1 MVVRKLALFLAICL
15 VAACG
20 QRGVITIDPVA
31 RQYGFTEP
39 IFVGTQ
45 RAFDAATGTFGTER
59 SKVLS
64 FARLDISIPPD
75 RQPGEIRWP
84 RRGAVPD
91 PQTDFLT
98 ERQIVFPDAASFRS
112 DLRREMR
119 TEERNKKQALIF
131 VHGFNNTFAEGTYR
145 IAQLSHDLDL
155 PRVTVHYSWP
165 SAAQALGYV
174 HDRDSALYARD
185 GLEKLF
191 NEVVEAGAEHVIVV
205 GHSMGCLLLME
216 TLRQM
221 DIRNPSFLQRHLKGV
236 IMLSPD
242 IDVDVFT
249 AQAATFDQ
257 FPEPFIIFS
266 SQNDKALRL
275 SAFITGEPSRLG
287 NLTDLDRVAEFPVR
301 VVDVGAFS
309 TGTGHFDV
317 GDSPELIALLNQ
329 IGSVQAAFDS
339 DNAGRVG
346 LLPGI
351 VLTARGATAIVV
363 KPLEVINEELTK

>member
-1 MVVRKLALFLAICL
+1 MLRKAGRVLALCL
-15 VAACG
+15 LAACG
-20 QRGVITIDPVA
+20 QRGVVTIDPVA
-31 RQYGFTEP
+31 RQFGETEP
-39 IFVGTQ
+39 VFVGTQ
-45 RAFDAATGTFGTER
+45 RAFDPATGSFGTER
-59 SKVLS
+59 SKLLS
-64 FARLDISIPPD
+64 YARLDISIPPE

-84 RRGAVPD
+84 RKGAAPN

-98 ERQIVFPDAASFRS
+98 ETQIIFPNAAAFRQN
-112 DLRREMR
+112 LRREMQ
-119 TEERNKKQALIF
+119 TETVNKNQALIF

-165 SAAQALGYV
+165 SAASPFGYV

-191 NEVVEAGAEHVIVV
+191 NEVVEAGAERVIVV

-221 DIRNPSFLQRHLKGV
+221 DIRDSAKLQRHLAGV

-242 IDVDVFT
+242 LDVDVFVS
-249 AQAATFDQ
+249 QASTFESLPD
-257 FPEPFIIFS
+257 PFIIFS
-266 SQNDKALRL
+266 SQNDRALRL

-287 NLTDLDRVAEFPVR
+287 NLTDIERVADLPVR

-309 TGTGHFDV
+309 TGAGHFDV

-329 IGSVQAAFDS
+329 IGSVQAAFDD

-346 LLPGI
+346 LIPGI
-351 VLTARGATAIVV
+351 VLTARSATEIVLL
-363 KPLEVINEELTK
+363 PLEVINEEISN

>member
-1 MVVRKLALFLAICL
+1 
-15 VAACG
+15 
-20 QRGVITIDPVA
+20 
-31 RQYGFTEP
+31 
-39 IFVGTQ
+39 
-45 RAFDAATGTFGTER
+45 
-59 SKVLS
+59 
-64 FARLDISIPPD
+64 
-75 RQPGEIRWP
+75 
-84 RRGAVPD
+84 
-91 PQTDFLT
+91 
-98 ERQIVFPDAASFRS
+98 
-112 DLRREMR
+112 
-119 TEERNKKQALIF
+119 
-131 VHGFNNTFAEGTYR
+131 
-145 IAQLSHDLDL
+145 
-155 PRVTVHYSWP
+155 
-165 SAAQALGYV
+165 
-174 HDRDSALYARD
+174 
-185 GLEKLF
+185 
-191 NEVVEAGAEHVIVV
+191 
-205 GHSMGCLLLME
+205 
-216 TLRQM
+216 M

>member
-1 MVVRKLALFLAICL
+1 MRKLALVLVMFS

-31 RQYGFTEP
+31 RQYGATEP

-45 RAFDAATGTFGTER
+45 RALDPATGTFGSER
-59 SKVLS
+59 TKVMS

-75 RQPGEIRWP
+75 RQPGDITWP
-84 RRGAVPD
+84 RKGAEPN

-98 ERQIVFPDAASFRS
+98 ERQIIFPDTASFRQ
-112 DLRREMR
+112 DLRQEMR
-119 TEERNKKQALIF
+119 KEKVNKNQALIF

-165 SAAQALGYV
+165 SAASALGYV

-185 GLEKLF
+185 GLEDLF
-191 NEVVEAGAEHVIVV
+191 NEVVAAGAEQVIMV

-221 DIRNPSFLQRHLKGV
+221 DIRDSAKLERHLRGV

-249 AQAATFDQ
+249 AQAATFETLPD
-257 FPEPFIIFS
+257 PFIIFS

-287 NLTDLDRVAEFPVR
+287 NLTDLDRVAGLPVR

-329 IGSVQAAFDS
+329 IGSVQAAFDA

-351 VLTARGATAIVV
+351 VLTARGATAVVV
-363 KPLEVINEELTK
+363 KPLEIINDEIVN

>member
-1 MVVRKLALFLAICL
+1 MRKLALVLIMCA

-20 QRGVITIDPVA
+20 QRGFITIDPVA
-31 RQYGFTEP
+31 RQYGETEP

-45 RAFDAATGTFGTER
+45 RAFDPAIGSFGSER
-59 SKVLS
+59 TKVLS
-64 FARLDISIPPD
+64 YARLDISIPPD
-75 RQPGEIRWP
+75 REPGDITWP
-84 RRGAVPD
+84 RKGAEPN

-98 ERQIVFPDAASFRS
+98 ERQIIFPDAASFRQ
-112 DLRREMR
+112 DLRQEMR
-119 TEERNKKQALIF
+119 NEKEYKNQALIF

-165 SAAQALGYV
+165 SAASALGYV

-191 NEVVEAGAEHVIVV
+191 NEVVAAGADQVIMV

-221 DIRNPSFLQRHLKGV
+221 DIRDSAKLERHLRGV

-242 IDVDVFT
+242 IDVEVFT
-249 AQAATFDQ
+249 SQAATFETLPD
-257 FPEPFIIFS
+257 PFIIFS

-287 NLTDLDRVAEFPVR
+287 NLTDLNLVADLPVR

-309 TGTGHFDV
+309 TGSGHFDV
-317 GDSPELIALLNQ
+317 GDSPELIALLNR
-329 IGSVQAAFDS
+329 IGSVQAAFDA

-351 VLTARGATAIVV
+351 VLTARGATAVVV
-363 KPLEVINEELTK
+363 KPLEIINDEIVN

>member
-1 MVVRKLALFLAICL
+1 MRRIALFLLIGL
-15 VAACG
+15 LAACG

-31 RQYGFTEP
+31 RDYGVTEP
-39 IFVGTQ
+39 IFIGTQ
-45 RAFDAATGTFGTER
+45 RAFDPETGTFGNLR
-59 SKVLS
+59 SKILS
-64 FARLDISIPPD
+64 FARLDVSIPPD

-84 RRGAVPD
+84 RKGAEPN
-91 PQTDFLT
+91 PATDFLT
-98 ERQIVFPDAASFRS
+98 ERQIIFPDAASFRR
-112 DLRREMR
+112 DLRHEMK
-119 TEERNKKQALIF
+119 TEERNKHQALIF

-165 SAAQALGYV
+165 SAASPLGYV
-174 HDRDSALYARD
+174 HDHDSALYARD

-191 NEVVEAGAEHVIVV
+191 NEVVEAGATEVILV

-221 DIRNPSFLQRHLKGV
+221 DIRDSAKLQRYVRGV
-236 IMLSPD
+236 VMLSPD

-249 AQAATFDQ
+249 SQAATFERL
-257 FPEPFIIFS
+257 PEPFIIFS

-287 NLTDLDRVAEFPVR
+287 NLINLDPVSDLPIRVI
-301 VVDVGAFS
+301 DVGAFS
-309 TGTGHFDV
+309 TGSGHFDV
-317 GDSPELIALLNQ
+317 GDSPELIALLNR
-329 IGSVQAAFDS
+329 IGSVQAAFDD

-346 LLPGI
+346 LLPGL
-351 VLTARGATAIVV
+351 VLTARTATAIVV
-363 KPLEVINEELTK
+363 KPLEVINDGIAN

>member
-1 MVVRKLALFLAICL
+1 MLRTAALGLAFCL
-15 VAACG
+15 IAACG
-20 QRGVITIDPVA
+20 QRGVVTIDPVA
-31 RQYGFTEP
+31 KQFGETEP
-39 IFVGTQ
+39 VFVGTQ
-45 RAFDAATGTFGTER
+45 RAFDPASGSFGNLRTP
-59 SKVLS
+59 VLS
-64 FARLDISIPPD
+64 YARLDISIPPD

-84 RRGAVPD
+84 REGAAPN
-91 PQTDFLT
+91 PLTDFLT
-98 ERQIVFPDAASFRS
+98 ERQIIFPDAAAFRKN
-112 DLRREMR
+112 LRQEML
-119 TEERNKKQALIF
+119 TETVNKNQALIF

-165 SAAQALGYV
+165 SAASPLGYV

-191 NEVVEAGAEHVIVV
+191 NEVVEAGAEQVIMV

-221 DIRNPSFLQRHLKGV
+221 DIRDSAKLQRHLRGV

-242 IDVDVFT
+242 IDVDVFVS
-249 AQAATFDQ
+249 QASTFESLPD
-257 FPEPFIIFS
+257 PFIIFS
-266 SQNDKALRL
+266 SQNDRALQL

-287 NLTDLDRVAEFPVR
+287 NLTDIERVADLPVR

-309 TGTGHFDV
+309 TGAGHFDV

-329 IGSVQAAFDS
+329 IGSVQAAFDN

-351 VLTARGATAIVV
+351 VLTARSATEIVLL
-363 KPLEVINEELTK
+363 PLEVINEEISN